1 MATVRDDVAALIGET
16 VFNNEEEEDMTQE
29 RFNELMNNYLVELA
43 KEAPSDWSKEARDFC
58 EINGI
63 INGDQNG
70 NRMYKK
76 FLTREEMA
84 ALIYRLHKDEKK

>member
-1 MATVRDDVAALIGET
+1 
-16 VFNNEEEEDMTQE
+16 MTQE

-43 KEAPSDWSKEARDFC
+43 KQEPSAWSQEARDFC
-58 EINGI
+58 EKNGI

-84 ALIYRLHKDEKK
+84 ALIYRLHNEEK